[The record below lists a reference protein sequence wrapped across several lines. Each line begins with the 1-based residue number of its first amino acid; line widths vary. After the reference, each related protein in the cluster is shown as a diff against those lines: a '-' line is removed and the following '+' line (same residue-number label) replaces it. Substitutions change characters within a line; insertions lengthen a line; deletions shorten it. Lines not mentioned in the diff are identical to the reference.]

1 MRLNLLALLILLS
14 GFLIPISASQTI
26 GYSNGEVAKNS
37 SFSIEGNE
45 NVSGAIY
52 LPPSYLSPYEGCE
65 IIALRAALAS
75 KVNIDNLK
83 IWARTSLEGENL
95 VEVEITS
102 KTEPS
107 LAKGWMEV
115 NVDVPYKI
123 NATEGLYLGMTY
135 HQKAAAN
142 AFSLIGTGFEN
153 SFYAKLGDD
162 ANWID
167 SHENGILSLE
177 AVLDGE
183 INIDYDLALMSAT
196 VDASSDVQNNIVKV
210 LVANTG
216 QKDITGFTLVAIY
229 EDDLEKK
236 FESQFNQVIPS
247 GEKVSVD
254 CVIPKMGDILT
265 NPLTI
270 YLGSIYDGEDVIKD
284 NNSVR
289 CTVPAIKKVFVEE
302 YTTELCSNCPR
313 VAGYL
318 HEVSNEEAYL
328 GKIVIV
334 CHHSGYYT
342 DWLTQDCDLEME
354 KFYNLTFAP
363 AVSYDRYPYFNGR
376 IMNTPE
382 KSDLRNTFDKV
393 LEKEPGTKIIINSF
407 FDTEARMLNVDVN
420 VERLALSMASPH
432 LTVYIVENNV
442 QPHLQSGDKDGT
454 FIHNHVIRDY
464 NSTWGDPI
472 TWNGSNFN
480 ASYSF
485 DIDKDWK
492 EEDMRIVAIVNN
504 YNSDDQ
510 ADNVVDNAEEVAFVQ
525 ASGVESFE
533 ANKIILSTDYFDLNG
548 RKVSKDAKGLLIK
561 RIVLTDGKQV
571 TTKVM
576 NK

>member
-153 SFYAKLGDD
+153 SFYAQLGESEE
-162 ANWID
+162 WID
-167 SHENGILSLE
+167 MHEEGILSVE
-177 AVLDGE
+177 AVVEGE
-183 INIDYDLALMSAT
+183 INIDYDLALMSAI
-196 VDASSDVQNNIVKV
+196 VDASSDSENNIVNV
-210 LVANTG
+210 VVANAG
-216 QKDITGFTLVAIY
+216 QKTVTGFTLAAVY
-229 EDDLEKK
+229 ENEPEKK
-236 FESQFNQVIPS
+236 YISDFLQNIEP
-247 GEKVSVD
+247 GEKITID
-254 CVIPKMGDILT
+254 CIVPKMGDILT
-265 NPLTI
+265 NPITVSLEN
-270 YLGSIYDGEDVIKD
+270 IYDGEDVISD
-284 NNSVR
+284 NNMIKGV
-289 CTVPAIKKVFVEE
+289 VPAQKKVFVEE

-318 HEVSNEEAYL
+318 HDVCEEDAYK
-328 GKIVIV
+328 GKVVIV

-363 AVSYDRYPYFNGR
+363 AVSYDRYPFFNGK

-393 LEKEPGTKIIINSF
+393 LAWEPGVKIAIVPQFDPQTRVLDVDINI
-407 FDTEARMLNVDVN
+407 
-420 VERLALSMASPH
+420 ERLSLSMAAPH
-432 LTVYIVENNV
+432 LTVYVVEDNIK
-442 QPHLQSGDKDGT
+442 PHLQIGADET
-454 FIHNHVIRDY
+454 FIHNHVIRAY

-472 TWNGSNFN
+472 TWTGSNYN

-485 DIDKDWK
+485 DIDSEWK
-492 EEDMRIVAIVNN
+492 EGDIKVVALVNN
-504 YNSDDQ
+504 YNPDDKT
-510 ADNVVDNAEEVAFVQ
+510 DNVVDNVEEISIISSMSSVDSL
-525 ASGVESFE
+525 SGTKSVVWEKYYDINGHEVNKETKGILIKQTKMSDGSF
-533 ANKIILSTDYFDLNG
+533 KTTKILSF
-548 RKVSKDAKGLLIK
+548 
-561 RIVLTDGKQV
+561 
-571 TTKVM
+571 
-576 NK
+576 